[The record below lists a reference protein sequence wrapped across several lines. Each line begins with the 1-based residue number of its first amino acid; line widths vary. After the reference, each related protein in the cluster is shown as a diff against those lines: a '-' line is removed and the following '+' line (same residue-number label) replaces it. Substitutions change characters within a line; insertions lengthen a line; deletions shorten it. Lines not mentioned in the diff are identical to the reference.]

1 MIEEVK
7 EHEEVAAA
15 EAEEPAE
22 APPEAEE
29 EVVEEVA
36 EEEVTKA
43 PAEEAEEEIKYR
55 PPKPE
60 LSKDRERLLRVRN
73 EMNRRRPKFIRMNSW
88 YLARLPD
95 SWRNPSRSLDNKIRL
110 QKKGFPAKVK
120 VGYRN
125 PKLVRGLHPS
135 GFEEV
140 LVYNVSQLE
149 GLDPARHAVRI
160 ASAVGR
166 RKRVEIIRRAM
177 ELGLRVLN
185 IGGGVT

>member
-1 MIEEVK
+1 MIGEVEER
-7 EHEEVAAA
+7 EEAVTA
-15 EAEEPAE
+15 EAEEQAE
-22 APPEAEE
+22 AFPETEE

-36 EEEVTKA
+36 EEEAAKA
-43 PAEEAEEEIKYR
+43 PAEEAEEVKYR

-60 LSKDRERLLRVRN
+60 LSKDHERLLRVRN
-73 EMNRRRPKFIRMNSW
+73 EMNRKRPRFIRMNSW
-88 YLARLPD
+88 YLARLPN

-125 PKLVRGLHPS
+125 PRLVRGLHPS

-166 RKRVEIIRRAM
+166 RKRAEIIRRAM
-177 ELGLRVLN
+177 ELGLKVLN
-185 IGGGVT
+185 IGGGAT